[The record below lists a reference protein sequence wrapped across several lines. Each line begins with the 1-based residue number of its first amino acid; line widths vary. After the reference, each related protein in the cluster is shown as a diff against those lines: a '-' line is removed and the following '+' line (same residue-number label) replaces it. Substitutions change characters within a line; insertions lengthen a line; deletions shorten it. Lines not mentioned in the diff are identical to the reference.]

1 MNLSMMTDFLIP
13 FPCQKYEFM
22 LQLERKGL
30 LTKLRVKPRNSHE
43 GLIQS
48 KKADVQ
54 KERYLIF
61 SVLNH
66 KKSL

>member
-13 FPCQKYEFM
+13 FPCQKYEFI

-30 LTKLRVKPRNSHE
+30 LTKLRVKPRNSQE

-48 KKADVQ
+48 KSHVYRRNNFD
-54 KERYLIF
+54 IF
-61 SVLNH
+61 CARQHV
-66 KKSL
+66 SL